1 VFLRK
6 VLLLE
11 NNEFTLEKE
20 LELQKQLQLSLE
32 STKLSEVIEQINKEI
47 IVYINKRKDVT
58 NYIEDYRKKTIE
70 EYRDDEDKLIEY
82 FDHERYVKEE
92 SFKNIDTR
100 LKELNVLS
108 VSPYFGRVDFNEAD
122 SGDDYNEIIYVGR
135 FGMTPEGE
143 YEPLIVDWRA
153 PVSSLFYA
161 NRLGENSYS
170 APAGKITVDI
180 KLKRQFVIKKS
191 KLVGLFDS
199 ALDVKDDILQL
210 VLSSNTSAK
219 LRDIIMTIQ
228 EEQDKLIRQP
238 KDKTIV
244 VDGVAGSGKTTIALH
259 RVSYL
264 LYNHRD
270 TLQDK
275 VLILGPNSIFME
287 YIGTVLPSLGEV
299 GVKQTTFRNF
309 SMKILNDPSVQ
320 DFKTYMEKI
329 LREDNEFIADAGR
342 KTSLDYLNT
351 LNDFIHKLDLSYFN
365 YKEVNYFDQIVID
378 KKEIDE
384 LFNVH
389 YKSMPLFRRSKKVK
403 RIIFAKLKNL
413 RDERVRS
420 IKRDYKEKLRSMSK
434 AELDLFDT
442 SLDMARKNNIRE
454 AVIEVMRAKK
464 EMSWLNNPSCIDLY
478 NEINCKKELTQD
490 DLAPILYLKLKLEG
504 LALKEEIKHVIID
517 EAQDYSPIQFLV
529 IQELTR
535 CSSLTIVGD
544 SNQRLIPLDGTI
556 PMLKLHEILPSLNIE
571 YFNLFK
577 SYRSTKE
584 IMEYANQYIGDNRI
598 VPLVRNGEKV
608 LEKSFDSEEALIIEI
623 NKTLQTF
630 RDKEYENI
638 AVLCRDIEK
647 TEEIGKNLKSKE
659 YIKLLDEEDLIYN
672 GGTVV
677 IPSYFAK
684 GLEFDAV
691 ILLQGSQ
698 NSKDRKLNYVMATR
712 ALHELAVY
720 KI

>member
-1 VFLRK
+1 M
-6 VLLLE
+6 E

-20 LELQKQLQLSLE
+20 LEFQKELQFNLE
-32 STKLSEVIEQINKEI
+32 STKLSDVIDLINKEI
-47 IVYINKRKDVT
+47 LVYINKRKDVT

-92 SFKNIDTR
+92 SFKNIDSR
-100 LKELNVLS
+100 LKELNILS
-108 VSPYFGRVDFNEAD
+108 ASPYFGRVDFNEAD
-122 SGDDYNEIIYVGR
+122 EDDKEIIYVGR

-143 YEPLIVDWRA
+143 YEPVIVDWRA
-153 PVSSLFYA
+153 PVSALFYA
-161 NRLGENSYS
+161 NRLGENSYN
-170 APAGKITVDI
+170 APAGNITVDI

-228 EEQDKLIRQP
+228 EEQDQLIRQP

-244 VDGVAGSGKTTIALH
+244 VDGVAGSGKTTVALH
-259 RVSYL
+259 RISYL

-299 GVKQTTFRNF
+299 GVRQTTFRNF
-309 SMKILNDPSVQ
+309 AMKILDTPTVM

-329 LREDNEFIADAGR
+329 LKEDVDFITDVRR

-351 LNDFIHKLDLSYFN
+351 LNVFSNKLDLSLFS
-365 YKEVNYFDQIVID
+365 YKAVNYFDKTAVDI
-378 KKEIDE
+378 KEIDK
-384 LFNVH
+384 LFNFH
-389 YKSMPLFRRSKKVK
+389 YKSMPLFRRSKKIK
-403 RIIFAKLKNL
+403 RIIFSKLKEL
-413 RDERVRS
+413 RDDRIRTIQRE
-420 IKRDYKEKLRSMSK
+420 YKENIRSMSK
-434 AELDLFDT
+434 AELELFET
-442 SLDMARKNNIRE
+442 SLNMARINNIRE
-454 AVIEVMRAKK
+454 AVNEVMRAKK
-464 EMSWLNNPSCIDLY
+464 EMKWLNNPSCIELY
-478 NEINCKKELTQD
+478 NEINEDKELTQD

-504 LALKEEIKHVIID
+504 LTLKEEIKHVVID
-517 EAQDYSPIQFLV
+517 EAQDYSPIQFFV
-529 IQELTR
+529 IKELTR
-535 CSSLTIVGD
+535 CNSLTIVGD
-544 SNQRLIPLDGTI
+544 SNQRLIPLDGTS
-556 PMLKLHEILPSLNIE
+556 PMLGLHKILPSLNIE
-571 YFNLFK
+571 YFNLYK

-584 IMEYANQYIGDNRI
+584 IMEYANKFIGDNRI
-598 VPLVRNGEKV
+598 APLVRNGEKV
-608 LEKSFDSEEALIIEI
+608 IEKSFNNEDDLIEAID
-623 NKTLQTF
+623 KALQTLKA
-630 RDKEYENI
+630 KEYENI
-638 AVLCRDIEK
+638 AVLCRDMEETEK
-647 TEEIGKNLKSKE
+647 IGKSLKSKD

-691 ILLQGSQ
+691 ILI
-698 NSKDRKLNYVMATR
+698 KDNENLSDSKLNYVMATR
-712 ALHELAVY
+712 ALHELLVY